1 MRTNGMA
8 EKAEKKQN
16 EGTTAKAEW
25 IHPGAQQKRKDEW
38 GWRFWFWPIGLLGPL
53 IGSIISIVVLIAILW
68 ALKFLNVML
77 QSLFITQFIDA
88 VTSNIA
94 WIFGF
99 FLFTA
104 YAKFLMM
111 RSRSAYY
118 VFHPLSEAVSTTFV
132 AWVLGWLLKYAG
144 EAMAV
149 PLISTIGAVLSASL
163 VYVFA
168 FVLILN
174 YVGLV
179 FEKR

>member
-1 MRTNGMA
+1 MQGMA
-8 EKAEKKQN
+8 AMEKQSAAQ
-16 EGTTAKAEW
+16 AKGEW
-25 IHPGAQQKRKDEW
+25 VHPGGQQKQEW
-38 GWRFWFWPIGLLGPL
+38 GWRMWLWPIGLLGPL

-88 VTSNIA
+88 VTANII

-99 FLFTA
+99 FLFTS

-132 AWVLGWLLKYAG
+132 AWVLGWLLRYAG
-144 EAMAV
+144 EAISV
-149 PLISTIGAVLSASL
+149 PLISTIGSALSASL
-163 VYVFA
+163 VYIFA

-174 YVGLV
+174 YAALL
-179 FEKR
+179 FSKR

>member
-1 MRTNGMA
+1 MA
-8 EKAEKKQN
+8 AKEKQQ
-16 EGTTAKAEW
+16 GEW
-25 IHPGAQQKRKDEW
+25 VHPGEPQKQGW

-68 ALKFLNVML
+68 ALKFVNVML
-77 QSLFITQFIDA
+77 QSLFITQFIEA
-88 VTSNIA
+88 VTANII

-111 RSRSAYY
+111 RSKSAYY
-118 VFHPLSEAVSTTFV
+118 VFHPISEAVSTTFV

-144 EAMAV
+144 DAMAV
-149 PLISTIGAVLSASL
+149 PLISMIGAALSASL
-163 VYVFA
+163 AYIFA

-174 YVGLV
+174 YVGLL
-179 FEKR
+179 FHRN